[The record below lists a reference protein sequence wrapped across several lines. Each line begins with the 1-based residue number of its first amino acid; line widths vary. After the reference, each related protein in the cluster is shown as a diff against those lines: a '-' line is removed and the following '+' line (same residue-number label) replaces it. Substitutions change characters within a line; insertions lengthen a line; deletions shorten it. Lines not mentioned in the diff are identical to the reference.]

1 MDKGEGSLC
10 PFFLYYQGNRLLSR
24 GVCGI
29 DVRVSTVK
37 ALYGKGCNLGIL
49 LSTGAGRYK
58 ELKRAAIRSIPAL
71 IITLSWL
78 GMSAYYGSMEN
89 QSIVIKIMAATTALV
104 WLAYL
109 ILSIVQ
115 WYNIKQGE

>member
-1 MDKGEGSLC
+1 
-10 PFFLYYQGNRLLSR
+10 
-24 GVCGI
+24 
-29 DVRVSTVK
+29 
-37 ALYGKGCNLGIL
+37 
-49 LSTGAGRYK
+49 
-58 ELKRAAIRSIPAL
+58 LKRAAIRSIPAL

>member
-1 MDKGEGSLC
+1 MRPRWTGLKWSAAVVCAEPSCTTCVAAPARLPALRKSDASSMDKGEGSLC

-58 ELKRAAIRSIPAL
+58 ELKRAAIRS
-71 IITLSWL
+71 
-78 GMSAYYGSMEN
+78 
-89 QSIVIKIMAATTALV
+89 
-104 WLAYL
+104 
-109 ILSIVQ
+109 
-115 WYNIKQGE
+115 

>member
-1 MDKGEGSLC
+1 M
-10 PFFLYYQGNRLLSR
+10 
-24 GVCGI
+24 
-29 DVRVSTVK
+29 
-37 ALYGKGCNLGIL
+37 
-49 LSTGAGRYK
+49 
-58 ELKRAAIRSIPAL
+58 KRAAIRSIPAL